1 MEGFMRITILCENSV
16 GRAIPAIGEHGFACW
31 IEMDG
36 KHYLV
41 DSGQGLGI
49 IKNAHVLDLPLN
61 QLSGAVIS
69 HGHYDHVG
77 GLDQVLRHVDGL
89 EVFAHPDVFAERY
102 SQGSHNLRFLG
113 IPQRRELLET
123 LGARFTF
130 TPGFQQIADNLY
142 VTGAIPRDTDFELG
156 DANLVQRNSD
166 GQFEPDPFNDDMAVV
181 VESAKG
187 LVVVLG
193 CAHAGIINTLDY
205 VCKQF
210 DRDEVYAVVGGTHL
224 GPVSAEQFNR
234 TLIELK
240 RFNIQKIGVSHC
252 TGQPRAAL
260 LRNEFGKRFFY
271 GSVGAV
277 LDLNQ

>member
-1 MEGFMRITILCENSV
+1 MRITILCENSV

-31 IEMDG
+31 IEISG

-49 IKNAHVLDLPLN
+49 IKNAQVLGLPLG

-69 HGHYDHVG
+69 HGHYDHAG
-77 GLDQVLRHVDGL
+77 GLDQVLRYVESL
-89 EVFAHPDVFAERY
+89 EVFAHPDIFAERY
-102 SQGSHNLRFLG
+102 SRGAHTLRFLG

-130 TPGFQQIADNLY
+130 TPDFQQIADNVY
-142 VTGAIPRDTDFELG
+142 VTGAIARTNDFEQG
-156 DANLVQRNSD
+156 DANLVQRDND

-181 VESAKG
+181 LDSAKG

-205 VCKQF
+205 VCEKF
-210 DRDEVYAVVGGTHL
+210 NRDDIYAVVGGTHL
-224 GPVSAEQFNR
+224 GPVSVEQFNR

-260 LRNEFGKRFFY
+260 LRNEFGSRFFY

-277 LDLNQ
+277 LEID

>member
-1 MEGFMRITILCENSV
+1 MRITILCENSV

-31 IEMDG
+31 IEVDG

-49 IKNAHVLDLPLN
+49 IKNAQVLDLPLK

-69 HGHYDHVG
+69 HGHYDHAG

-89 EVFAHPDVFAERY
+89 DVFAHPDVFAERY

-130 TPGFQQIADNLY
+130 TPKFQRIAPNLH
-142 VTGAIPRDTDFELG
+142 VTGAIPRINDFERG
-156 DANLVQRNSD
+156 DANLVQRQSD
-166 GQFEPDPFNDDMAVV
+166 GQFKPDPFNDDMAVV
-181 VESAKG
+181 LDSAKG

-193 CAHAGIINTLDY
+193 CAHAGIVNTLDY
-205 VCKQF
+205 ICNQF
-210 DRDEVYAVVGGTHL
+210 NRDEVYAVVGGTHL
-224 GPVSAEQFNR
+224 GPVSAEQFDR
-234 TLIELK
+234 TLVELK
-240 RFNIQKIGVSHC
+240 RFNIKKLGVSHC

-277 LDLNQ
+277 LEIS

>member
-1 MEGFMRITILCENSV
+1 MRITILCENSV

-31 IEMDG
+31 VELAG

-49 IKNAHVLDLPLN
+49 IKNAQVLDLPLN

-69 HGHYDHVG
+69 HGHYDHAG
-77 GLDQVLRHVDGL
+77 GLDQVLRHVESLD
-89 EVFAHPDVFAERY
+89 VFAHPDVFVERY

-123 LGARFTF
+123 LGARFIF
-130 TPGFQQIADNLY
+130 TPEFQQIADKLY
-142 VTGAIPRDTDFELG
+142 VTGAIPRINDFELG
-156 DANLVQRNSD
+156 DANLVQRNKD
-166 GQFEPDPFNDDMAVV
+166 EEFEPDPFNDDMAVV
-181 VESAKG
+181 HDSAKG

-193 CAHAGIINTLDY
+193 CAHSGIINTLDY
-205 VCKQF
+205 VCKKF
-210 DRDEVYAVVGGTHL
+210 NRDEVYAVVGGTHL

-240 RFNIQKIGVSHC
+240 RFNLQKIGVSHC
-252 TGQPRAAL
+252 TGQARAAL

-277 LDLNQ
+277 LEVS